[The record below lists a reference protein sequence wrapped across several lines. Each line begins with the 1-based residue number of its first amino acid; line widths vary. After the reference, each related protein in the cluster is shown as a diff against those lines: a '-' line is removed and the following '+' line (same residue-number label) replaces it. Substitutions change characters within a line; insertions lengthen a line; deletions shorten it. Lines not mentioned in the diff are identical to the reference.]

1 MYPPERRVAP
11 TRSGRRR
18 TLAAWALTA
27 LCLGC
32 AAGPQENPYRPRA
45 GREAVFL
52 EVENRYWSDMTI
64 SVRRGAQMVRLG
76 QVTTNNRGRFQIP
89 GTAAAAG
96 ASVRF
101 VADPVGSG
109 QAYASPIVAL
119 NAGDAYLWTLAVSI
133 EHSTLVRR

>member
-1 MYPPERRVAP
+1 MHAPEHRVAR
-11 TRSGRRR
+11 TRPGMGR
-18 TLAAWALTA
+18 TFAAWALTV

-45 GREAVFL
+45 GREATFL

-64 SVRRGAQMVRLG
+64 SVRRGGQVVRLG
-76 QVTTNNRGRFQIP
+76 QVTTNNRVRFRIP
-89 GTAAAAG
+89 AAAAAAG

-109 QAYASPIVAL
+109 QAYASPTVAL
-119 NAGDAYLWTLAVSI
+119 NPGDTYLWTLAVSI
-133 EHSTLVRR
+133 EQSTLVRR